1 LLDQYMAQAAEFIQT
16 HHMWAGPLLAL
27 ATFGESLVVIG
38 FLIPATGLLLVA
50 GALVGQG
57 ILEPG
62 PLFLWLVAGAVVG
75 DAVSFWLGRWAG
87 PTLIQRWPLNKHR
100 KAAARARLFFMRYGF
115 LSIFIGRFLGPVRST
130 IPLVAGMMRM
140 RQLSF
145 QLANAS
151 SAVVWIAAILAPG
164 YLAARGASAAGMAG
178 GEQAV
183 TMILLI
189 VVLSAIGGLIGA
201 RFLRSATKRRAAAAQ
216 AHDKPRLPG

>member
-1 LLDQYMAQAAEFIQT
+1 MAQAAEFIQT

-57 ILEPG
+57 ILDPG
-62 PLFLWLVAGAVVG
+62 PLFLWLVAGAVLG

-115 LSIFIGRFLGPVRST
+115 LSIFIGRFLGPIRST

-164 YLAARGASAAGMAG
+164 YLAARGASAAGMVG
-178 GEQAV
+178 GEQAI
-183 TMILLI
+183 TMIVLI
-189 VVLSAIGGLIGA
+189 VVRPASGGHDGA
-201 RFLRSATKRRAAAAQ
+201 RFLRAAANRRTASDEP
-216 AHDKPRLPG
+216 AEPPRLPG